1 MREILFRGK
10 PLENPKSPFIYG
22 SLIVFNDCYSI
33 KEHKPFAFAKPINPK
48 TLGQFTGLYSYGVKV
63 FEGDIVKLPLS
74 EVNCKVVFKSGGFV
88 AEYVSQGL
96 IINNS
101 LCTGGIEVIGN
112 IYDNP
117 ELLEE
122 VK

>member
-1 MREILFRGK
+1 MREILFRA
-10 PLENPKSPFIYG
+10 KSIDSNEWVEGYYG
-22 SLIVFNDCYSI
+22 INYLGPIMRTRCGT
-33 KEHKPFAFAKPINPK
+33 EEINPE
-48 TLGQFTGLYSYGVKV
+48 TLSQFTGIYDKNGVKV

-74 EVNCKVVFKSGGFV
+74 GLNCKVVFKSSGFV
-88 AEYVSQGL
+88 AEYGSQGL
-96 IINNS
+96 TVNNS

-122 VK
+122 TK